1 MLNLGKNHDFLG
13 FQAIKEVIS
22 DLETQKFFGLVG
34 SEIWNLSYFEIFGC
48 QENRDFSLNWAP
60 IYGLQRVQ
68 GWRIFN
74 FLGSLD
80 PKSKICQILKF
91 LGVKVA
97 YDLIYGPKTMKIVIL
112 P

>member
-1 MLNLGKNHDFLG
+1 M
-13 FQAIKEVIS
+13 S
-22 DLETQKFFGLVG
+22 VG
-34 SEIWNLSYFEIFGC
+34 GPKW
-48 QENRDFSLNWAP
+48 
-60 IYGLQRVQ
+60 VQ

-80 PKSKICQILKF
+80 PKSEIHHILKF

-97 YDLIYGPKTMKIVIL
+97 YDLFYGPKTKKIVIF

>member
-1 MLNLGKNHDFLG
+1 MTSFMAWKPGKSWFPALNL
-13 FQAIKEVIS
+13 
-22 DLETQKFFGLVG
+22 
-34 SEIWNLSYFEIFGC
+34 
-48 QENRDFSLNWAP
+48 AP
-60 IYGLQRVQ
+60 IQGSQRIQ

-91 LGVKVA
+91 LSVKVA
-97 YDLIYGPKTMKIVIL
+97 YDLIYGPKTMKIMIL

>member
-1 MLNLGKNHDFLG
+1 M
-13 FQAIKEVIS
+13 
-22 DLETQKFFGLVG
+22 KF
-34 SEIWNLSYFEIFGC
+34 YFEIFGC
-48 QENRDFSLNWAP
+48 QGRLWPLLWPENQENRDFSLNWAP
-60 IYGLQRVQ
+60 IYGSQRVQ

>member
-1 MLNLGKNHDFLG
+1 MRNWPKKV
-13 FQAIKEVIS
+13 Q
-22 DLETQKFFGLVG
+22 
-34 SEIWNLSYFEIFGC
+34 
-48 QENRDFSLNWAP
+48 NRDFPLNLAP
-60 IYGLQRVQ
+60 IQGSQRIQ

-80 PKSKICQILKF
+80 LKSEIHHILKF

-97 YDLIYGPKTMKIVIL
+97 YDLFYGPKTMKIVIF

>member
-1 MLNLGKNHDFLG
+1 MSICRYRPNLLTKNLEKHLFMLTG
-13 FQAIKEVIS
+13 
-22 DLETQKFFGLVG
+22 
-34 SEIWNLSYFEIFGC
+34 
-48 QENRDFSLNWAP
+48 AP
-60 IYGLQRVQ
+60 IQGPKRVQ

-97 YDLIYGPKTMKIVIL
+97 YDLIYGPKTMKIMIL